1 MGKMKEIYTGIME
14 QVDSVVNN
22 CSNKK
27 DALEIIKKTFGEQ
40 WAEYAE
46 DMITVKENKKGD
58 SNV

>member
-1 MGKMKEIYTGIME
+1 MGKMKEMYTGIME

-27 DALEIIKKTFGEQ
+27 DALEFIKKTFGEQ

-46 DMITVKENKKGD
+46 DMITVKENKKRD
-58 SNV
+58 INV

>member
-14 QVDSVVNN
+14 QVESVVNK

-27 DALEIIKKTFGEQ
+27 DALEFITKTYGEQ

-46 DMITVKENKKGD
+46 DMIAIKERSK
-58 SNV
+58 

>member
-14 QVDSVVNN
+14 QVESVVNK

-27 DALEIIKKTFGEQ
+27 DALEHITKTYGEQ

-46 DMITVKENKKGD
+46 DMITIKERSK
-58 SNV
+58 